1 MDVWCDSIS
10 HLGLC
15 FLNVWVWMKS
25 TCKDNIWI
33 GGKSVYNLN
42 NVTLD
47 VDLKCILVVQIYYR
61 VFWGA
66 FFKSFGYKQKYIFSF
81 FLFWCLGWGGWR
93 CYLAWNCMKFPL
105 KHMLIKF
112 HFVWPFGIYL
122 HFFHFPWLWTS
133 HVAVSNSK
141 KYVLAACQRV
151 RWQTDCLFG
160 LLYALNGSPF
170 FGQPCPSR
178 YLWFS

>member
-61 VFWGA
+61 Y
-66 FFKSFGYKQKYIFSF
+66 FFFFFYKWFSYKQKYISF
-81 FLFWCLGWGGWR
+81 CLLGLVLGVALLHIAWR
-93 CYLAWNCMKFPL
+93 
-105 KHMLIKF
+105 F
-112 HFVWPFGIYL
+112 HQTIC
-122 HFFHFPWLWTS
+122 S
-133 HVAVSNSK
+133 SNSAFFWQFLTFPGCSNNNK
-141 KYVLAACQRV
+141 KKVCRWLCAGCLQKGVTLTNWHYLVL
-151 RWQTDCLFG
+151 WII
-160 LLYALNGSPF
+160 
-170 FGQPCPSR
+170 
-178 YLWFS
+178 